1 MSNHQESPVIIN
13 IPEVVTEDGVTLYMI
28 VVEIGTVQYKVKQR
42 YSKFESLHN
51 KLVEEGVEKD
61 LLPPKKLL
69 GNKEPAFIMKRRKDL
84 ETYLRTIFHFF
95 EKNLPSVLAEFLEF
109 QVYDI
114 HYIVRDLAS
123 NFHDTDLR
131 PQDAG
136 AESQLLTLSPLQL
149 FSINERMKTPCPPM
163 DTEDKKFDFTN
174 VVDACCNCT
183 NLRIQ
188 GSDELIGTSQLVP
201 NQLKIDFLAFKSL
214 TQLHLQHLNIT
225 PEQITSLGLLRN
237 TLEIL
242 RANHCNIS
250 SVSQMLLCDVSDKN
264 TDEDLNNIIAS
275 PGYSWS
281 HLLHLDLRFAWK
293 ILVCSSDQLFNIF
306 SNNNLT
312 SIDRSIRLAAT
323 LTEVNLSSNNI
334 EEISHLTGLP
344 HLRNI
349 DLSHNNIRDVE
360 SLHTKIGQ
368 ILTLNIS
375 GNQIKNLHGLSKL
388 YSVTNLDVSSNKLR
402 TLADV
407 STVTSLPCIES
418 LTLSPNKVNN
428 EVDYR

>member
-1 MSNHQESPVIIN
+1 
-13 IPEVVTEDGVTLYMI
+13 
-28 VVEIGTVQYKVKQR
+28 
-42 YSKFESLHN
+42 
-51 KLVEEGVEKD
+51 
-61 LLPPKKLL
+61 
-69 GNKEPAFIMKRRKDL
+69 
-84 ETYLRTIFHFF
+84 
-95 EKNLPSVLAEFLEF
+95 
-109 QVYDI
+109 
-114 HYIVRDLAS
+114 
-123 NFHDTDLR
+123 
-131 PQDAG
+131 
-136 AESQLLTLSPLQL
+136 
-149 FSINERMKTPCPPM
+149 
-163 DTEDKKFDFTN
+163 
-174 VVDACCNCT
+174 
-183 NLRIQ
+183 
-188 GSDELIGTSQLVP
+188 
-201 NQLKIDFLAFKSL
+201 
-214 TQLHLQHLNIT
+214 
-225 PEQITSLGLLRN
+225 
-237 TLEIL
+237 
-242 RANHCNIS
+242 
-250 SVSQMLLCDVSDKN
+250 MLLCDVSDKN
-264 TDEDLNNIIAS
+264 TEEDLNNIVSS

-281 HLLHLDLRFAWK
+281 HLLHLDLRYALK